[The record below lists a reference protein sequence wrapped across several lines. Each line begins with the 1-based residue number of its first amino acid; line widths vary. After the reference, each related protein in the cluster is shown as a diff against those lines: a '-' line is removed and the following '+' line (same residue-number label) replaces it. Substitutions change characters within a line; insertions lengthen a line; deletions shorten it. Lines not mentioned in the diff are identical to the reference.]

1 MKLEEIRK
9 GYEETSG
16 TFSSTVRTLAIS
28 GTAIAWLFM
37 TKEIVS
43 ESSILIIIALGL
55 CVLTLI
61 ADLLQNYILSIKW
74 YNFYKQMRDKGK
86 NEDEEV
92 DEPENKNKW
101 GWYLYHAKLGTL
113 IIGYILIVVY
123 VIITIATAPGPIKN
137 HSF

>member
-16 TFSSTVRTLAIS
+16 TFSSTLRTLAVS
-28 GTAIAWLFM
+28 GTAIAWLFI
-37 TKEIVS
+37 TKKSINED
-43 ESSILIIIALGL
+43 SILLIVALGL

-74 YNFYKQMRDKGK
+74 YNFYKKKREEGK
-86 NEDEEV
+86 NEDCEV
-92 DEPENKNKW
+92 DEPESKNKW

-113 IIGYILIVVY
+113 IIGYILIVLY
-123 VIITIATAPGPIKN
+123 VATTPALGRIENPAW
-137 HSF
+137 

>member
-37 TKEIVS
+37 TREKADNNS
-43 ESSILIIIALGL
+43 ALLIGALGL

-74 YNFYKQMRDKGK
+74 YNFYKKKR
-86 NEDEEV
+86 NEGMKESEEV
-92 DEPENKNKW
+92 EEPESKNKF
-101 GWYLYHAKLGTL
+101 GWFFYHTKLCSL
-113 IIGYILIVVY
+113 LIGYILIVLHL
-123 VIITIATAPGPIKN
+123 IL
-137 HSF
+137 